1 MKKLLLPATV
11 LVVVT
16 VVYNLLMV
24 YDNNFPYGRMRETPA
39 VRPYENPILI
49 MEAGVVPFEGGE
61 ALYRAANPSAL
72 KSPLDPKDA
81 AVVEAGKK
89 AYFLYCQQCHGKAY
103 DGNGTVGQ
111 SFAPLPTD
119 LRSEHVQSKSEGQ
132 LFQHI
137 SYGVGGTG
145 RQPALAT
152 TIQIPD
158 RWRIIAFVQSLGL
171 RNPGNSSRLT
181 LSRANRQDHR
191 HSIPV
196 RTSPKH

>member
-1 MKKLLLPATV
+1 MV
-11 LVVVT
+11 LVAVT
-16 VVYNLLMV
+16 VVYNLFMF

-49 MEAGVVPFEGGE
+49 MEAGTVPFEGGE
-61 ALYRAANPSAL
+61 AVYRAADPAAL
-72 KSPLDPKDA
+72 KSPLDPKEP
-81 AVVEAGKK
+81 AVVEAGMK
-89 AYFLYCQQCHGKAY
+89 AYFLYCHQCHGTAY

-119 LRSEHVQSKSEGQ
+119 LKSEHVQKQSEGQ

-152 TIQIPD
+152 TIEISD
-158 RWRIIAFVQSLGL
+158 RWRIVAFVQYLGL
-171 RNPGNSSRLT
+171 RNADQPKLTFHSRQADQ
-181 LSRANRQDHR
+181 R
-191 HSIPV
+191 IF
-196 RTSPKH
+196 